1 MVLSQFLLPIILL
14 VFFYLV
20 LIRPQQ
26 KRQKET
32 IKMQNELQKGDKVV
46 TIGGLHGTVDAVDED
61 KVILRSPDGSRLTFE
76 KRSVSQVV
84 QKKESVVAADTATDK

>member
-1 MVLSQFLLPIILL
+1 MLSQFLLPIIL
-14 VFFYLV
+14 LV

-32 IKMQNELQKGDKVV
+32 VKMQNDLQKGDKVI

-61 KVILRSPDGSRLTFE
+61 KVILKSPDGSRLTFE

-84 QKKESVVAADTATDK
+84 QKKESVATAETVTDK